1 MSSKMRQAPPRE
13 STAQGPA
20 SDTISIV
27 QRGNLKA
34 LEDALR
40 RQWRLGQNIVLCW
53 SPTDNGIL
61 ILLVP
66 HYFLGNYSAV
76 ENRAAAESNEEFIR
90 QLISGHRRKNRDDF
104 FEIANRLGVA
114 PTFVRLAVELSDER
128 TVVSAVEQLVKRYGI
143 SYVTNRAVLLF
154 DIAEFSLYTPFEQ
167 ASQLNSLSYSLNS
180 AYSKLLKKGI
190 EINFART
197 TTGDGYYVWNRDGSR
212 QADIDLF
219 HFLILVIADNKLARE
234 ASKGNTVPLIRC
246 AYHIGSHYELYQ
258 AEGVNPTLFSYI
270 VGNVTIE
277 LARMLDLSLPGQVYV
292 GDFTTTLP
300 DQEEPVESLVFLE
313 HCSNTMERLYGIAL
327 AGDKLS
333 RIFCQ
338 PAQTTSAEGKQQAR
352 CFTLTDKHGITRS
365 SYSLQVELST
375 DGGSTLELG
384 LSDAAL
390 PDAPGV
396 GKSVDTSVAGTID
409 GHKIATLLKRAA
421 ELNSR

>member
-1 MSSKMRQAPPRE
+1 MRQAPPRE

-90 QLISGHRRKNRDDF
+90 QLISGHRRHNRDDF

-114 PTFVRLAVELSDER
+114 PTFVRLSVELSDER

-143 SYVTNRAVLLF
+143 SYVTSRAVLLF

-190 EINFART
+190 EINVART

-212 QADIDLF
+212 QADVDLF

-246 AYHIGSHYELYQ
+246 AYHIGSHYEFYQ

-300 DQEEPVESLVFLE
+300 GQEEPVDSLGFLDF
-313 HCSNTMERLYGIAL
+313 CSGNMERLYGIAL
-327 AGDKLS
+327 SGEKVS
-333 RIFCQ
+333 RIFCG
-338 PAQTTSAEGKQQAR
+338 PAQAANADGKQQAR
-352 CFTLTDKHGITRS
+352 RFTLTDKHGITRS
-365 SYSLQVELST
+365 SYSLQVELRT

-384 LSDAAL
+384 LNDEAL
-390 PDAPGV
+390 PALPGT

-409 GHKIATLLKRAA
+409 GQKIATLLKRAA
-421 ELNSR
+421 KLNSR

>member
-1 MSSKMRQAPPRE
+1 MRQAPPRE
-13 STAQGPA
+13 SSAQGPV

-90 QLISGHRRKNRDDF
+90 QLISGHRRKKRDEF
-104 FEIANRLGVA
+104 FDIANRLGVA
-114 PTFVRLAVELSDER
+114 PTFVRLSVELSEER
-128 TVVSAVEQLVKRYGI
+128 AVVNAVEQLVKRYGI
-143 SYVTNRAVLLF
+143 SYVTHRAVLLF

-197 TTGDGYYVWNRDGSR
+197 TTGDGYYVWNRNGSR

-270 VGNVTIE
+270 VGDVTIE
-277 LARMLDLSLPGQVYV
+277 LARMLDLSFPGQVYV

-300 DQEEPVESLVFLE
+300 DQTASVDSLAFLDA
-313 HCSNTMERLYGIAL
+313 CTDTMERLYGIAL
-327 AGDKLS
+327 SGEKVS
-333 RIFCQ
+333 RIVCQ
-338 PAQTTSAEGKQQAR
+338 PAQVADADGNLQAR
-352 CFTLTDKHGITRS
+352 RFTLTDKHGITRS
-365 SYSLQVELST
+365 SYSLQVELRT

-390 PDAPGV
+390 PAIPGS
-396 GKSVDTSVAGTID
+396 GTTVDTSVAGTID
-409 GHKIATLLKRAA
+409 GQKIATLLKRAA
-421 ELNSR
+421 KLNSL